1 MKVKAYKGCNYHLFD
16 KPKAGADRY
25 TLINKD
31 GEMFGFNEI
40 PFHPQGI
47 GMYVG
52 DWHGGNKAHLGKRI
66 TINDL
71 PEQAQQ
77 FVKERI

>member
-16 KPKAGADRY
+16 KAGTIDRY

-31 GEMFGFNEI
+31 GDMYGFSGE

-47 GMYVG
+47 GQYVG
-52 DWHGGNKAHLGKRI
+52 DWTGGSKAHLGKRI

-71 PEQAQQ
+71 PENAQQ